1 MSEQEST
8 TAVVEATPVATAPAK
23 KAKAA
28 PKKRAVKGAKKATKK
43 AAKGAKA
50 VKKEKGTGGGRMD
63 DTHDTVRLRV
73 FKLLKKTPNGLT
85 GAAIAEKLE
94 LKGIPSLL
102 KDEGMNAAPRIK
114 REFIEGTRGAVYSL
128 TAAGKKA
135 VEAGTV
141 NSDAPAS
148 ASGKEWK

>member
-1 MSEQEST
+1 MTDQESN
-8 TAVVEATPVATAPAK
+8 TAVAEAPAAPVK

-28 PKKRAVKGAKKATKK
+28 PKKRATKGTKKVAKKAKGAKATKK
-43 AAKGAKA
+43 AAKGD
-50 VKKEKGTGGGRMD
+50 GGGRMD

-85 GAAIAEKLE
+85 GASIAEKLE
-94 LKGIPSLL
+94 LRGIPSLL
-102 KDEGMNAAPRIK
+102 KDEGMSAAPRIK

-141 NSDAPAS
+141 NSGAPAS